1 MIYVHLIPHSHDDY
15 GWLYTIDEYYS
26 NIIIQFGQEY
36 GNVRDILNS
45 VYSEIQKNAERK
57 FIQVEIG
64 FLDMWWKNQNE
75 EVRNK
80 YKELVQSGKIE
91 IINGGWTMHD
101 EATTY
106 FEDIIDQMTIGHQW
120 VKEKLGVVPE
130 IGWQID
136 PFGHQQT
143 NAALFSQMGF
153 NAQWF
158 SRVDFQDFDYRKQ
171 NKRLEMV
178 WHPQEYE
185 EDAYIF
191 SAINYQHYSP
201 PRNFFFERGQQVNSG
216 NLQYKASEFVNYF
229 KQMSNSFQTNHLIH
243 TMGEDFTFSH
253 AEVWFDSIDLLIE
266 YINKRRDE
274 FGMVIQYSTPS
285 QYLKEVNKLQKKWP
299 VNNHDF
305 FPYAD
310 TQNAYW
316 TGYFTSRPSLKGLT
330 KESGRYLQAIRNI
343 LSFEHISRRTQQL
356 ESYSDKIQQSLQY
369 FEEQMAALMH
379 HDAVSGTEKQRVVN
393 DYIEKI
399 SNGYSKIRDHLNPL
413 LKEYTLQDISESDG
427 NYHQCNWN
435 VTAQQCNI
443 TFSQINAQKPVLVN
457 IFNPSATR
465 IINIR
470 IKVPDASITVINQK
484 NQLLQADLICSNPNN
499 KNDCDLYFKDLF
511 EGYSFQYYKII
522 FQDSQYQKK
531 IQPMDFK
538 GLQEQVVIE
547 LSKLSTLNVDLKKQ
561 SFLYQVWETE
571 QQSDFEVQKLKEYQ
585 FSLQYNFYYSSQN
598 WNQPSGAYIFRPDS
612 DQSHIYSEIK
622 NIVIYKGQLVTII
635 LLDGQHTTTQ
645 LKFFFSNSD
654 KIVEVETFI
663 HPINI
668 SDGKGKEV
676 VLIVNTNLK
685 NQKTFYTDSNGLS
698 LQKRILNYRPTWN
711 LQVHQQVSGNYYP
724 IGSMIQIQDEETKEQ
739 ISVVNDRSQGGT
751 SLKEGQLELMIHRR
765 QNVFCILINFK
776 KQVNQM
782 QFIQRTLLDDN
793 RGVGE
798 SLNEIDQQSGE
809 NGLSQKIRHYIV
821 FEAKNGQLSR
831 KVQNELDAS
840 PLIFFSESNKGF
852 FDFKVNKNLNNIIKN
867 NNIYLRVYL
876 RIYQDH
882 YTLRLYNVNDNQ
894 QANFEIPSNFQII
907 EELNLTANQSKQ
919 DWYFKQMKWQ
929 GENGKTY
936 EQKQSDLNKEIEQK
950 NIKLKPLQLRVFKV
964 NVAKQR

>member
-1 MIYVHLIPHSHDDY
+1 MLILFVLIHLIKCQVDNITYVHLIPHSHDDY

-26 NIIIQFGQEY
+26 NRIIQFGQEY

-45 VYSEIQKNAERK
+45 VYSEIQKNNERK
-57 FIQVEIG
+57 YIQVEIG

-106 FEDIIDQMTIGHQW
+106 FEDIIDQMTVGHQW
-120 VKEKLGVVPE
+120 VKENLGVVPE

-158 SRVDFQDFDYRKQ
+158 ARVDYQDFDYRKQ

-178 WHPQEYE
+178 WHPKEYD

-201 PRNFFFERGQQVNSG
+201 PRNFFFERGQQVTQSNVH
-216 NLQYKASEFVNYF
+216 QKAREFVNYF
-229 KQMSNSFQTNHLIH
+229 QQMRQSFQTNHLIH

-253 AEVWFDSIDLLIE
+253 SEVWFDSIDLLIE

-285 QYLKEVNKLQKKWP
+285 QYLKEINKQQKKWP

-305 FPYAD
+305 YPYAD

-330 KESGRYLQAIRNI
+330 KDSGRYLQAIRNI
-343 LSFEHISRRTQQL
+343 FSFEHISRRTQHF

-379 HDAVSGTEKQRVVN
+379 HDAVSGTGKQRVVN
-393 DYIEKI
+393 DYIYRI
-399 SNGYSKIRDHLNPL
+399 SNGYSKIRDYLNPL
-413 LKEYTLQDISESDG
+413 LREYTLQDISESDVS
-427 NYHQCNWN
+427 YQQCNWN
-435 VTAQQCNI
+435 ATASQCNI
-443 TFSQINAQKPVLVN
+443 TFSQINAKKPVLVN
-457 IFNPSATR
+457 IYNPSVTR

-470 IKVPDASITVINQK
+470 IRVPDANITVINQK
-484 NQLLQADLICSNPNN
+484 NQLLQADLICSHPQNQ
-499 KNDCDLYFKDLF
+499 KDCDLYFKDQF

-522 FQDSQYQKK
+522 FQDSKYQQKV
-531 IQPMDFK
+531 QPMDIK
-538 GLQEQVVIE
+538 SLQEQVVIE
-547 LSKLSTLNVDLKKQ
+547 LSKLSTLKVDLIKQ

-571 QQSDFEVQKLKEYQ
+571 KQSSFEVQKLKEYT

-598 WNQPSGAYIFRPDS
+598 WGQSSGAYIFRPDN
-612 DQSHIYSEIK
+612 DQTYTYSQIK
-622 NIVIYKGQLVTII
+622 NITIYRGQLVTIV
-635 LLDGQHTTTQ
+635 LLQGEHTTTQ
-645 LKFFFSNSD
+645 LRFYFNNFD

-663 HPINI
+663 HPINV

-676 VLIVNTNLK
+676 VMIVNTNLK
-685 NQKTFYTDSNGLS
+685 NKKTFYTDSNGLS
-698 LQKRILNYRPTWN
+698 LQKRILNFRPTWD
-711 LQVHQQVSGNYYP
+711 LRVHQEVSGNYYP
-724 IGSMIQIQDEETKEQ
+724 IGSMIQIQDEDTNQQ

-765 QNVFCILINFK
+765 
-776 KQVNQM
+776 
-782 QFIQRTLLDDN
+782 TLQDDN

-798 SLNEIDQQSGE
+798 SLNEIDIESGQ

-821 FEAKNGQLSR
+821 FESQNGQLSR
-831 KVQNELDAS
+831 RVQNELDAS
-840 PLIFFSESNKGF
+840 PLIFFAESDKGLF
-852 FDFKVNKNLNNIIKN
+852 NFKVDKNLNKIIKN
-867 NNIYLRVYL
+867 SNIYLRVYL
-876 RIYQDH
+876 KIYQGH

-894 QANFEIPSNFQII
+894 EANFEIPSNFQIM
-907 EELNLTANQSKQ
+907 EELTLTANQSKQ
-919 DWYFKQMKWQ
+919 DWYQKQMKWQ

-936 EQKQSDLNKEIEQK
+936 QQKQNDFKKEIEQK

-964 NVAKQR
+964 DIKKQR